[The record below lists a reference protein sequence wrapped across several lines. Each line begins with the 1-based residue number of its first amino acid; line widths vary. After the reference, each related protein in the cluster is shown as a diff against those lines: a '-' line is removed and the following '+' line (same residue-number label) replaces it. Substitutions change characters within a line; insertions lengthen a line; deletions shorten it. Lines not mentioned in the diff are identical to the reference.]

1 MNELGVLL
9 PYQEEWVLDESTVSV
24 WEKSRRIGASYAEAL
39 KSARLAMR
47 NRDAG
52 GQSTYYLSYNK
63 EMTQQ
68 FVKDSAYWAKT
79 FNAAVSDTEEVVLR
93 NPDGDITVYRI
104 RFASGFDIW
113 GLPSEPRSLRSKQ
126 GRVIIDEAAR
136 RADQGCD
143 GAAHVGR
150 FRIDSF
156 HTQRRRQR
164 L

>member
-1 MNELGVLL
+1 MSELGVLL

-113 GLPSEPRSLRSKQ
+113 DFLRNRAPCVRSRDGSSSTKPPSSTISPS
-126 GRVIIDEAAR
+126 
-136 RADQGCD
+136 
-143 GAAHVGR
+143 
-150 FRIDSF
+150 
-156 HTQRRRQR
+156 
-164 L
+164 

>member
-1 MNELGVLL
+1 MSELGVLL

-104 RFASGFDIW
+104 AKCLALVQELEATLPKEEADATKGGGVSADIAERLDKAL
-113 GLPSEPRSLRSKQ
+113 GLVK
-126 GRVIIDEAAR
+126 
-136 RADQGCD
+136 
-143 GAAHVGR
+143 
-150 FRIDSF
+150 
-156 HTQRRRQR
+156 
-164 L
+164 